1 MKRTT
6 SLLSASTF
14 LVTVALSVTAT
25 AQETPP
31 GGTTSTPPPPVT
43 TTTPATT
50 SPAATAPTSTPAATT
65 PVGTTTTTAADTGSS
80 VTETPPP
87 ATIMEPREADTV
99 TAYRSVRPNRPLL
112 ITGGLLLVATYV
124 PTGAIAATEGRAVE
138 DSNLMI
144 PVVGPWL
151 NLADR
156 RCDGCED
163 ETTNVTLI
171 VGSGILQGIGAGMAI
186 MSFFVPE
193 KMAAATIQAG
203 PMKFQVAPTQVGRT
217 GMGLGTVGTF

>member
-1 MKRTT
+1 MKRMT

-14 LVTVALSVTAT
+14 IVTVAFAIDAT
-25 AQETPP
+25 AQETATDA
-31 GGTTSTPPPPVT
+31 TTPTPQAPVT
-43 TTTPATT
+43 GT
-50 SPAATAPTSTPAATT
+50 TPAATTPTGST
-65 PVGTTTTTAADTGSS
+65 PVGTTTTTAGEPDTSTS
-80 VTETPPP
+80 TTALSPP
-87 ATIMEPREADTV
+87 AIEPREADTV

-156 RCDGCED
+156 RCDGCEN
-163 ETTNVTLI
+163 ETSNVALI
-171 VGSGILQGIGAGMAI
+171 VGSGILQGIGAGMTI

-193 KMAAATIQAG
+193 KIAAATIQAG
-203 PMKFQVAPTQVGRT
+203 PMKLQVAPTQVGRT